1 MLTKKGILI
10 FIILFCA
17 MFIVT
22 AQNKEDIDDIRAD
35 YLVEMENKN
44 RVGNV
49 ATDFNFL
56 LKEGELST
64 LHTLKASYILVYFND
79 PDCDDCKLLKD
90 NIINSKVL
98 TKVIEDD
105 KLKVLSVS
113 VFGKTEEWEKQ
124 ILPEKWLDA
133 CDENMSIIDDELYY
147 LPKLPILYLMNCNHN
162 VILKNTNIKDIE
174 AVLRNM

>member
-1 MLTKKGILI
+1 MLTKKSILI
-10 FIILFCA
+10 SIILFCS

-22 AQNKEDIDDIRAD
+22 AQNKDDIDDIRAN

-44 RVGNV
+44 CVGDV

-56 LKEGELST
+56 MKKGEHST
-64 LHTLKASYILVYFND
+64 LYTLKASYILVYFND

-90 NIINSKVL
+90 NIVNSKVL
-98 TKVIEDD
+98 TRMIDED

-147 LPKLPILYLMNCNHN
+147 LPKLPILYLIDCNHN

-174 AVLRNM
+174 AVLRNK

>member
-17 MFIVT
+17 KFIVT
-22 AQNKEDIDDIRAD
+22 AQNKDDIDDIRAN

-44 RVGNV
+44 RVGDV
-49 ATDFNFL
+49 ATDFSFL

-64 LHTLKASYILVYFND
+64 LHALKAPYILVYFND
-79 PDCDDCKLLKD
+79 PDCYDCKLLK
-90 NIINSKVL
+90 NSIVESKVL
-98 TKVIEDD
+98 TELIDED

-147 LPKLPILYLMNCNHN
+147 LPKLPILYLMDCNHK
-162 VILKNTNIKDIE
+162 VVLKNTNIKDIE
-174 AVLRNM
+174 VFLSER